1 MRLRIEVEGT
11 AYDVNVEFLP
21 DAALPPP
28 PPIPIPETVVQ
39 ERPPQKL
46 REDRFCR
53 CPITGRVVLVM
64 AGRGQKVKKNEPVLV
79 IEAMKMEINIGPA
92 VDGVVDTIHV
102 KPGDTVKSGEVLFEL
117 S

>member
-1 MRLRIEVEGT
+1 MRLRIEVEG
-11 AYDVNVEFLP
+11 ALYDVNVDFLP
-21 DAALPPP
+21 DSALPPP
-28 PPIPIPETVVQ
+28 PAVAIPAPVLH
-39 ERPPQKL
+39 ERAPQKL
-46 REDRFCR
+46 PEDRFCL

-79 IEAMKMEINIGPA
+79 IEAMKMEINVGPS
-92 VDGVVDTIHV
+92 VDGVVDSIHV